1 MPVDHQ
7 TLPGTV
13 PRFGDSAPPVAWG
26 GHTLR
31 PGSYRL
37 EATPRNTAG
46 AGLVR
51 KSFTVK

>member
-1 MPVDHQ
+1 MAPQ
-7 TLPGTV
+7 RST
-13 PRFGDSAPPVAWG
+13 SASPAAWR

-37 EATPRNTAG
+37 KATPRNTAG
-46 AGLVR
+46 AGVVR